1 MTGAEFVWIDQG
13 MIESSVRAGGTVEID
28 LCEVGIVVLD
38 HEGRVT
44 STNARARE
52 LLRAESQPALNERV
66 RDLQR
71 ELTSK
76 PAWQNGSMDETSVE
90 LAGLGSFGVRECDV
104 AGVASDGRVLLL
116 RDGRSLPST
125 AGLLQQ
131 AARHR
136 TFSFLSRDW
145 AHDLK
150 GMLHV
155 IRINSAI
162 LGRLLQREPATMD
175 AAVTKCLDTI
185 PREVE
190 RLNSAIEL
198 MFHAKPAEQ
207 PTTFDI
213 GMMCERLKSLIA
225 GRAVRQR
232 VEVALELKS
241 GPMEI
246 VGFEDQVHTAL
257 LNVLV
262 NALEAMPEQGRLVIS
277 ADADATRV
285 SVRISDSGAGMQ
297 PQLTERQW
305 RPHFVNDRRQT
316 GIGLHVTRAIV
327 ESQGGHIE
335 CASNVPRGTCIEIT
349 FPPAASTGRLR
360 HGSRTH
366 R

>member
-1 MTGAEFVWIDQG
+1 VWIDHD
-13 MIESSVRAGGTVEID
+13 MIHSSVATGSTVEID
-28 LCEVGIVVLD
+28 LGEVGIVVVD
-38 HEGRVT
+38 HDGRVT

-52 LLRAESQPALNERV
+52 LLRAEAQPALNERV

-71 ELTSK
+71 ELISK
-76 PAWQNGSMDETSVE
+76 AAAQSGSMDETAVD
-90 LAGLGSFGVRECDV
+90 LPGLGALGVRGCDV
-104 AGVASDGRVLLL
+104 AGVASNGRVLLL

-125 AGLLQQ
+125 ASLLQQ

-162 LGRLLQREPATMD
+162 LGRLLQREPATID
-175 AAVTKCLDTI
+175 AAVTKCLDSI

-190 RLNSAIEL
+190 RLDRAIEL

-213 GMMCERLKSLIA
+213 GLMCEQLKPLIA
-225 GRAVRQR
+225 ARAVRQR
-232 VEVALELKS
+232 VEVVLELKS

-246 VGFEDQVHTAL
+246 VGFEDQVHAAL

-262 NALEAMPEQGRLVIS
+262 NALEAMPEQGRLVII
-277 ADADATRV
+277 ADGDATRV

-297 PQLTERQW
+297 PQQTGRQW
-305 RPHFVNDRRQT
+305 RPHFVNDPRQT

-327 ESQGGHIE
+327 ESQGGRIE

-349 FPPAASTGRLR
+349 FPPAASTGRLG

>member
-1 MTGAEFVWIDQG
+1 MTEAELVWIDQG
-13 MIESSVRAGGTVEID
+13 MMQRAMGASGTVEID

-38 HEGRVT
+38 HEGRVS

-52 LLRAESQPALNERV
+52 LLRAESQSALNERI

-71 ELTSK
+71 ELVSK
-76 PAWQNGSMDETSVE
+76 AAGQAGSMDEISVDLPE
-90 LAGLGSFGVRECDV
+90 VGSLGVRGCDV
-104 AGVASDGRVLLL
+104 AGIASDGRVLLL

-125 AGLLQQ
+125 ASLLQE
-131 AARHR
+131 AAQHR
-136 TFSFLSRDW
+136 SFSFLARDW

-155 IRINSAI
+155 IRINSA
-162 LGRLLQREPATMD
+162 LLSRLLQREPVTID
-175 AAVTKCLDTI
+175 APVTKCLDAI
-185 PREVE
+185 PREIE
-190 RLNSAIEL
+190 RLDRSIEL
-198 MFHAKPAEQ
+198 MFQSRPADKPS
-207 PTTFDI
+207 TFDV
-213 GMMCERLKSLIA
+213 GLMCERLKSLISA
-225 GRAVRQR
+225 RAVRQR
-232 VEVALELKS
+232 VEVVLELKG

-246 VGFEDQVHTAL
+246 VGFEDHVHTAL

-262 NALEAMPEQGRLVIS
+262 NALEAMPEHGRLVIS
-277 ADADATRV
+277 ADGDATRV
-285 SVRISDSGAGMQ
+285 AVRISDSGAGMQ
-297 PQLTERQW
+297 PQPTERQW
-305 RPHFVNDRRQT
+305 RPHFVNDRRLT

-349 FPPAASTGRLR
+349 FPPAASTGRLL

>member
-1 MTGAEFVWIDQG
+1 MTEAELVWIDQG

-38 HEGRVT
+38 HEGGVT

-52 LLRAESQPALNERV
+52 LLRAQSQPTLNERV

-71 ELTSK
+71 ELSSQ
-76 PAWQNGSMDETSVE
+76 PAPQDGSMDEISVE
-90 LAGLGSFGVRECDV
+90 LPGIGSLGVRGCDV
-104 AGVASDGRVLLL
+104 VGVASDGRVLLL

-136 TFSFLSRDW
+136 TFSFLARDW

-162 LGRLLQREPATMD
+162 LARLLQRQPATMD
-175 AAVTKCLDTI
+175 AAVAKCLDTI

-190 RLNSAIEL
+190 RLDRAIEL

-213 GMMCERLKSLIA
+213 GVMCERLKSLIA

-232 VEVALELKS
+232 IEVALELKT

-246 VGFEDQVHTAL
+246 VGFEDQVHAAL
-257 LNVLV
+257 LNILV
-262 NALEAMPEQGRLVIS
+262 NALEAMPDQGRLVIT

-327 ESQGGHIE
+327 ESQGGRIE

>member
-1 MTGAEFVWIDQG
+1 M
-13 MIESSVRAGGTVEID
+13 
-28 LCEVGIVVLD
+28 
-38 HEGRVT
+38 
-44 STNARARE
+44 
-52 LLRAESQPALNERV
+52 
-66 RDLQR
+66 
-71 ELTSK
+71 
-76 PAWQNGSMDETSVE
+76 
-90 LAGLGSFGVRECDV
+90 
-104 AGVASDGRVLLL
+104 LLL

-125 AGLLQQ
+125 ATLLEQ

-190 RLNSAIEL
+190 RLNNAIEL
-198 MFHAKPAEQ
+198 MFHAKPAEE

-246 VGFEDQVHTAL
+246 VGFEDQVHAAL

-285 SVRISDSGAGMQ
+285 SVRISDSGAGIQ
-297 PQLTERQW
+297 PQLAG
-305 RPHFVNDRRQT
+305 RRW
-316 GIGLHVTRAIV
+316 
-327 ESQGGHIE
+327 
-335 CASNVPRGTCIEIT
+335 
-349 FPPAASTGRLR
+349 LR
-360 HGSRTH
+360 IL
-366 R
+366 

>member
-1 MTGAEFVWIDQG
+1 
-13 MIESSVRAGGTVEID
+13 
-28 LCEVGIVVLD
+28 
-38 HEGRVT
+38 
-44 STNARARE
+44 
-52 LLRAESQPALNERV
+52 
-66 RDLQR
+66 
-71 ELTSK
+71 
-76 PAWQNGSMDETSVE
+76 
-90 LAGLGSFGVRECDV
+90 
-104 AGVASDGRVLLL
+104 
-116 RDGRSLPST
+116 
-125 AGLLQQ
+125 
-131 AARHR
+131 
-136 TFSFLSRDW
+136 
-145 AHDLK
+145 
-150 GMLHV
+150 
-155 IRINSAI
+155 
-162 LGRLLQREPATMD
+162 MD

-190 RLNSAIEL
+190 RLDRAIEL

-246 VGFEDQVHTAL
+246 VGFEDQVHAAL

-349 FPPAASTGRLR
+349 FPPAASTGRLG